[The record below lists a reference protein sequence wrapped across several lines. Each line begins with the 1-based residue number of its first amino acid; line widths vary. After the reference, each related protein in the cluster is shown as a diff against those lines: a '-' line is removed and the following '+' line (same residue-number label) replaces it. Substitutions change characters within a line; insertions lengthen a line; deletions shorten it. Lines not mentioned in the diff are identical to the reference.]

1 MTYPLDEPTTEDQA
15 IADPQA
21 AGERARTMESAG
33 LSDEAARSEARLA
46 ASAAP
51 VVAATRS
58 APVPA
63 HAAAA
68 ASAGT
73 HAAPIAPLTMPA
85 MTRAAARITRTVC
98 DTRLAGHLRAT
109 LGITEWQA
117 SLTGTRSV
125 DASYVDAGIV
135 DLTLASPDGGAPVSL
150 QLSLD
155 LHAYPALSIA
165 AWPDSDAPGAKPP
178 ADAALRQ
185 AVAGVVLEPL
195 LARLGSAGFKD
206 VRVADVRRGRLEE
219 TRPLR
224 ELTTGKGSHAVAPV
238 IAPVIAL
245 SFMLAGRRYQT
256 ALRAPA
262 ACYDLLDRL
271 LQGGAGTQPPD
282 TASGVAAVAAVVAA
296 TATATAGNDPHTAS
310 RSSGQPPYPTVDL
323 DVPGSLILG
332 VKRLPVET
340 LRALEPGDVLL
351 RATFPSLDAA
361 QPGTSHDLSAPRAR
375 LRAVAAWGTPG
386 LTRVCAAVEIDGQSL
401 VIVKEPNMSEELD
414 PASADA
420 GLAID
425 DPADPIRI
433 GELEL
438 PVQFEIDTVA
448 LPLAQ
453 LSALGPGYVL
463 ELPVPAADA
472 QLRLVA
478 HGQTIGYGELVTVG
492 EHLGIRIIRMAHRH
506 GPIQ

>member
-1 MTYPLDEPTTEDQA
+1 MIYPLDEPTTEDEA
-15 IADPQA
+15 ISDPHA
-21 AGERARTMESAG
+21 AGERARTTESAG
-33 LSDEAARSEARLA
+33 LSGAAVRGEARLT
-46 ASAAP
+46 ASATP
-51 VVAATRS
+51 VVAATATAAVS
-58 APVPA
+58 AN
-63 HAAAA
+63 AADSNS
-68 ASAGT
+68 ASGET
-73 HAAPIAPLTMPA
+73 HDAPIAPLTMPA
-85 MTRAAARITRTVC
+85 ITRAAARVTRTVC
-98 DTRLAGHLRAT
+98 DTRLAGHLRTT

-117 SLTGTRSV
+117 SPTDTRSF
-125 DASYVDAGIV
+125 DASYVDAGVV

-150 QLSLD
+150 HLALD

-165 AWPDSDAPGAKPP
+165 AWPDSDALSAKPP

-195 LARLGSAGFKD
+195 LVRLNSAGFKD
-206 VRVADVRRGRLEE
+206 ARVADVRRGRLDT

-224 ELTTGKGSHAVAPV
+224 EHMAGTHAAQPVA
-238 IAPVIAL
+238 APVIAL
-245 SFMLAGRRYQT
+245 SFVLAGRHYQA
-256 ALRAPA
+256 ALRAPT

-271 LQGGAGTQPPD
+271 LHSNAAAQASS
-282 TASGVAAVAAVVAA
+282 TASVSAV
-296 TATATAGNDPHTAS
+296 TANTDPRTAFAS
-310 RSSGQPPYPTVDL
+310 DDQPPYPAVDL

-332 VKRLPVET
+332 VKRLPVDT
-340 LRALEPGDVLL
+340 LHALEPGDVLL

-361 QPGTSHDLSAPRAR
+361 QSGTSHNLSAPRAR

>member
-1 MTYPLDEPTTEDQA
+1 MIYPLDEPTTEDEA
-15 IADPQA
+15 IADPHA
-21 AGERARTMESAG
+21 AGERVRATQALGGDHVHAMRGETRDAR
-33 LSDEAARSEARLA
+33 
-46 ASAAP
+46 
-51 VVAATRS
+51 
-58 APVPA
+58 
-63 HAAAA
+63 
-68 ASAGT
+68 
-73 HAAPIAPLTMPA
+73 IAPLSIPA
-85 MTRAAARITRTVC
+85 ITRVAARVTRTVC
-98 DTRLAGHLRAT
+98 DTRLAEHLRTT

-117 SLTGTRSV
+117 SLTSARGF
-125 DASYVDAGIV
+125 DATYVDPGIV
-135 DLTLASPDGGAPVSL
+135 DLTLASSDGGAAVSL
-150 QLSLD
+150 HLALD

-165 AWPDSDAPGAKPP
+165 AWPDSDALSAKPP

-206 VRVADVRRGRLEE
+206 IRVADVRRGRLDD

-224 ELTTGKGSHAVAPV
+224 ELTAGTHAAAPMVAPV
-238 IAPVIAL
+238 VAL
-245 SFMLAGRRYQT
+245 SFVLGGRPYQA
-256 ALRAPA
+256 ALRAPT

-271 LQGGAGTQPPD
+271 LHTR
-282 TASGVAAVAAVVAA
+282 ASAQASSTGSVVAVVA
-296 TATATAGNDPHTAS
+296 TATATAI
-310 RSSGQPPYPTVDL
+310 DL

-332 VKRLPVET
+332 IKRLPVDT
-340 LRALEPGDVLL
+340 LHALEPGDVLL

-361 QPGTSHDLSAPRAR
+361 LPGTSHDPSAPRAR

>member
-1 MTYPLDEPTTEDQA
+1 MTDSLRMIYPLDEPTTEDEA
-15 IADPQA
+15 IADPHA
-21 AGERARTMESAG
+21 AGERACATEP
-33 LSDEAARSEARLA
+33 AASSGDGVRSEARRT
-46 ASAAP
+46 ASATPA
-51 VVAATRS
+51 VAATATATAAVS
-58 APVPA
+58 A
-63 HAAAA
+63 HAAASGETQNA
-68 ASAGT
+68 R
-73 HAAPIAPLTMPA
+73 IAPLTMPA
-85 MTRAAARITRTVC
+85 ITRAAARITRTVC
-98 DTRLAGHLRAT
+98 DTRLAGHLRTT

-117 SLTGTRSV
+117 ALTSTRDF
-125 DASYVDAGIV
+125 DATYVDPGIV

-150 QLSLD
+150 HLALD

-165 AWPDSDAPGAKPP
+165 AWPDSDALSAKPP

-195 LARLGSAGFKD
+195 LTQLNSAGFKD
-206 VRVADVRRGRLEE
+206 ARVADVRRGRLDD

-224 ELTTGKGSHAVAPV
+224 EVTARTHAAPPV
-238 IAPVIAL
+238 VAPVIAL
-245 SFMLAGRRYQT
+245 SFVLAGRRYQA

-271 LQGGAGTQPPD
+271 LHTRAAAQASS
-282 TASGVAAVAAVVAA
+282 TASVAVATAVVAA
-296 TATATAGNDPHTAS
+296 NTDPRAAFESDDQSAH
-310 RSSGQPPYPTVDL
+310 PTVEL

-332 VKRLPVET
+332 VKRLPVDT
-340 LRALEPGDVLL
+340 LHALEPGDVLL

-361 QPGTSHDLSAPRAR
+361 LPGTSHDSSSAPRAR

>member
-1 MTYPLDEPTTEDQA
+1 MTYPLDEPTTED
-15 IADPQA
+15 
-21 AGERARTMESAG
+21 
-33 LSDEAARSEARLA
+33 EAATD
-46 ASAAP
+46 P
-51 VVAATRS
+51 
-58 APVPA
+58 
-63 HAAAA
+63 HAARERTSGVGRMSGDGARQRAA
-68 ASAGT
+68 AVETSVATTEALGAAVT
-73 HAAPIAPLTMPA
+73 DASIAPIAPLRLPA
-85 MTRAAARITRTVC
+85 IGRAAARVTRTVC
-98 DTRLAGHLRAT
+98 DARVADHLHAT
-109 LGITEWQA
+109 LGATEWHA
-117 SLTGTRSV
+117 SLA
-125 DASYVDAGIV
+125 DAYSFDAAYADPGVIE
-135 DLTLASPDGGAPVSL
+135 LTLASADGISTAAVRL
-150 QLSLD
+150 ALD

-165 AWPDSDAPGAKPP
+165 AWPDGDALTAKPP

-195 LARLGSAGFKD
+195 FERLIRAGFKGP
-206 VRVADVRRGRLEE
+206 RVAAVRRGRLRE
-219 TRPLR
+219 TTATRK
-224 ELTTGKGSHAVAPV
+224 LTGDANADVPV
-238 IAPVIAL
+238 VAL
-245 SFMLAGRRYQT
+245 SFQLDERRYQA
-256 ALRAPA
+256 ALSADP

-271 LQGGAGTQPPD
+271 LRAEPAPASVQSAAAAAS
-282 TASGVAAVAAVVAA
+282 TAPSASSDRTPE
-296 TATATAGNDPHTAS
+296 TAF
-310 RSSGQPPYPTVDL
+310 DL
-323 DVPGSLILG
+323 TVPGSLILG
-332 VKRLPVET
+332 VKRLPVDT
-340 LRALEPGDVLL
+340 LHALEPGDVLL
-351 RATFPSLDAA
+351 RAAFPSLDATLLDA
-361 QPGTSHDLSAPRAR
+361 SSAPSSPHAR
-375 LRAVAAWGTPG
+375 PRAVAAWGTPG

-463 ELPVPAADA
+463 ELPVPVADA